1 MSISMHIQ
9 YLDKFYKIVLKILSG
24 NEKIMT
30 DKRANK
36 RTDGMTD
43 NPNPI

>member
-1 MSISMHIQ
+1 MK
-9 YLDKFYKIVLKILSG
+9 LFFKILSG
-24 NEKIMT
+24 NEIMMDEQT
-30 DKRANK
+30 NG